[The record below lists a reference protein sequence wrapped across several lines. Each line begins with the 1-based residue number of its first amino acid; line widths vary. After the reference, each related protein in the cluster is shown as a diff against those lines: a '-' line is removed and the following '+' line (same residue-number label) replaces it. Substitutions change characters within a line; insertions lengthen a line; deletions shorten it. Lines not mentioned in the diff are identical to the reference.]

1 MLRRLFGDDVAE
13 NDAHLSEYFIETP
26 AYRMAL
32 TGEKRFIIGRKGA
45 GKSAICQQLQKQ
57 LPQSGALCIPVA
69 PQRIQFA
76 ALKLGLRDLAH
87 WGQESDTILQR
98 VWYYGLLCETALAL
112 TKRFKKQHDSDFA
125 RITAFV
131 EKHYNYAE
139 PNAFARLVN
148 TTSLF
153 LQQLELGVG
162 PLSVRRAGRQID
174 PIAVETE
181 LDKLRLPIAGFI
193 ARNLPQG
200 VYILIDN
207 LDDGWDNSAEANA
220 FIRGLLLAIYEICQP
235 NIPVRLIVFFRA
247 DMYDAVTRA
256 FQHVDKYRQ
265 FQEHIFWGRKEIVDL
280 VAQRL
285 RVNLKIKRPVPAME
299 AWGKV
304 FDEQIGSEKVP
315 DYIIDRSLLRPREVL
330 QLCRLA
336 AEKADQRSH
345 EKITAEDVSDAENEF
360 SRWKIEDLS
369 NEFLFAYPGLKDKIL
384 QRFFGCSIRLAPA
397 KLKELLEEAL
407 TDPRGGEKH
416 EWIENL
422 QNVEALMQILYDI
435 GFLKS
440 RGQGKVWQ
448 SARHPDFNTSFAEE
462 FSVHPAFR
470 RYLRIGQR
478 K

>member
-98 VWYYGLLCETALAL
+98 VWYYGLLC
-112 TKRFKKQHDSDFA
+112 
-125 RITAFV
+125 
-131 EKHYNYAE
+131 
-139 PNAFARLVN
+139 
-148 TTSLF
+148 
-153 LQQLELGVG
+153 
-162 PLSVRRAGRQID
+162 
-174 PIAVETE
+174 ETE

-304 FDEQIGSEKVP
+304 FDEQVGSEKVP

-360 SRWKIEDLS
+360 SRWKIDDLS

-384 QRFFGCSIRLAPA
+384 QRFFGCSIRLTPA